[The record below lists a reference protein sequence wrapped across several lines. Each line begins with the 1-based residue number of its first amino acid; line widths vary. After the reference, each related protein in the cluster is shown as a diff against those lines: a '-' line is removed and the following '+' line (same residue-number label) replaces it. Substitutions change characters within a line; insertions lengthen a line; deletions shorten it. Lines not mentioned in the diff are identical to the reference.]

1 MGVTNVGE
9 VVVGITV
16 PVPLSVYST
25 TKSTSSTADFQGAL
39 ATDAAATLRMALP
52 AALGGRSR
60 WRGLTILS
68 AQNLDWDVFLFK
80 TSNAY
85 NIPPG
90 GTVDNVYLAGH
101 YRFFASDG
109 VQIADTGPWMYY
121 IDGMDIPYHDLDSAN
136 AQQQPNPNVAPLGNP
151 PFINLVLVNRNAV
164 AKSAGAAGYVQMRLA
179 MEATNG

>member
-1 MGVTNVGE
+1 MAQAGNLYV
-9 VVVGITV
+9 
-16 PVPLSVYST
+16 L
-25 TKSTSSTADFQGAL
+25 STSSTADFQGVL

-60 WRGLTILS
+60 WRGLTIMS
-68 AQNLDWDVFLFK
+68 AQNLDWEVFLFK

-85 NIPPG
+85 TPNAGAI
-90 GTVDNVYLAGH
+90 DSIHLAGK
-101 YRFFASDG
+101 YRFFASDA
-109 VQIADTGPWMYY
+109 VQIAGTGPYYYY

-151 PFINLVLVNRNAV
+151 PYINIVLVNRNAV
-164 AKSAGAAGYVQMRLA
+164 SKSAGAAGYVQLRLA